1 MKISID
7 SWLSTPVDRGLEKGS
22 VIEIHGVVIVYLATV
37 LINEIAREGNKARRL
52 RRNLW
57 GR

>member
-1 MKISID
+1 MSID

-22 VIEIHGVVIVYLATV
+22 VMEIHGVVIVYLATV
-37 LINEIAREGNKARRL
+37 LINEIARKGNKVRRL